1 MTRKEKLLAFDR
13 DIQATEQEL
22 RYCKQQTKITQSEI
36 KRLTRKERTQQLCVR
51 GGMLE
56 SYLREPELLSDD
68 QVQALLNLAFRQE
81 AVLLTLRRMLAAAKG
96 AKQRTLPEG

>member
-1 MTRKEKLLAFDR
+1 
-13 DIQATEQEL
+13 
-22 RYCKQQTKITQSEI
+22 
-36 KRLTRKERTQQLCVR
+36 
-51 GGMLE
+51 MLE